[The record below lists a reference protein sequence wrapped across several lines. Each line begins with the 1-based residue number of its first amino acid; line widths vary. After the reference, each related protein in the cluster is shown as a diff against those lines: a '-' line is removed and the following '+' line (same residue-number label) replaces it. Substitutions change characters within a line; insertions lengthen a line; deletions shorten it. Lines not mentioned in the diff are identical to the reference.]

1 MKRNLKDSY
10 KDIDEFFISP
20 PSVNQRAWGLIND
33 FYHKIL
39 TTMEKRKIS
48 KSSLAEKLGKS
59 RSAVSQMFNKTPNIT
74 IKKMVEIAD
83 VLDQVLVLD
92 IRDKPIA
99 SERVLEFPRNPTY
112 PTYCVSLAIEAP
124 EGSLGTETWRD
135 SDAEKMASAYSPAT
149 ACN

>member
-39 TTMEKRKIS
+39 TTMKKRKIS
-48 KSSLAEKLGKS
+48 KSSLAKKLGKS

-74 IKKMVEIAD
+74 IKKMVEIVD

-92 IRDKPIA
+92 IRDKSIA
-99 SERVLEFPRNPTY
+99 NEWVLECSRNPTY
-112 PTYCVSLAIEAP
+112 HTYYVSLAIEAP
-124 EGSLGTETWRD
+124 EGSLGTETWQD
-135 SDAEKMASAYSPAT
+135 SDAENMASVYHPAT